1 MLIPWS
7 IKTCQVTYITKATC
21 VLLMEKLPISVI
33 HQKTQPH

>member
-7 IKTCQVTYITKATC
+7 IETRQVTEVTKTTC
-21 VLLMEKLPISVI
+21 VFLMEKLPISVI

>member
-7 IKTCQVTYITKATC
+7 IETRQVTEVTKAAC

-33 HQKTQPH
+33 YQKTQAH